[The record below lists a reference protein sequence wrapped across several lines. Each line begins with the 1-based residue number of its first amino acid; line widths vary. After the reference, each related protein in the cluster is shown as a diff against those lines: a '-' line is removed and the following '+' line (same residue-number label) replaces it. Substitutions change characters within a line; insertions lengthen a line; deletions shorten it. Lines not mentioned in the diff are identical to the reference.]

1 MTHDEFA
8 TLSPAVIRERVEAA
22 GLNMR
27 VRARALQ
34 GEVYAWLR
42 TAIVTGA
49 LAHGDRVPA
58 ERTLA
63 RDFGASRNS
72 IRDALNALERDGF
85 LSRRVGSG
93 SYVSWAPQPP
103 AEGRQ
108 FTTPT
113 VSPLD
118 AIEARRV
125 IEPNCCDLVIARA
138 TEDDF
143 LRMQARLR
151 EMETARDQVT
161 FKEAGYA
168 FHLAVMRATRNPLL
182 VAMYEM
188 LVAARAKSGWG
199 TLIPLNDRKEQ
210 RDEQIAGNRAI
221 YTALRARDG
230 EQARRLAH
238 QLLTNMI
245 NTVASLPLNA

>member
-8 TLSPAVIRERVEAA
+8 TLSPAVIRERVDAA

-49 LAHGDRVPA
+49 LAHGNRIPA

-63 RDFGASRNS
+63 RDFGASRNC

-93 SYVSWAPQPP
+93 SYVRWAPQPP

-188 LVAARAKSGWG
+188 LVAARAKTGWG

-221 YTALRARDG
+221 YAALRARDG

-238 QLLTNMI
+238 QLLTDMI